1 MVNRKSNSSIHH
13 LLFTIYRLSPVTC
26 HLSPVTAF
34 MPPTIFEL
42 RDRVAVVHLNRPEKL
57 NALTREMMERL
68 AEVFSYIKRQTPE
81 QCRAVILTGAGES
94 AFSAGTDISE
104 LAPLDVDGAR
114 ALAERGQEVCNRIEN
129 C

>member
-1 MVNRKSNSSIHH
+1 
-13 LLFTIYRLSPVTC
+13 
-26 HLSPVTAF
+26 

-68 AEVFSYIKRQTPE
+68 AELFSYIKRQTPE

-104 LAPLDVDGAR
+104 LAPLHVDGALF
-114 ALAERGQEVCNRIEN
+114 AAEGGPEGSYRIEN
-129 C
+129 FGVP